1 MTTRMTKKNPLTR
14 SKFSQGFP
22 ALPLR
27 EGLLLCQKSKGIFGF
42 LHKSYFNLCLLQ
54 MDML

>member
-1 MTTRMTKKNPLTR
+1 MTKRNPLTR

-27 EGLLLCQKSKGIFGF
+27 EGLLHLPKIETDFGF
-42 LHKSYFNLCLLQ
+42 LHKSCFSLCLLQ

>member
-1 MTTRMTKKNPLTR
+1 MTK

-27 EGLLLCQKSKGIFGF
+27 EGLSLCQKSKRIFGF
-42 LHKSYFNLCLLQ
+42 LHKSYFSRCLLQ